1 MRIHITYTGGTIG
14 MIDSSNGLIPGADTR
29 GWLFRLL
36 EDAHMD
42 SGLFSF
48 TELDPLIDSSNATPD
63 NWQTMIDDLRTHAD
77 DADAFVVLHGT
88 DTMSYSSA
96 ALSYALTEFGKPVIF
111 TGSQHPLGKI
121 ESDATAN
128 VTGALNA
135 AMSGRFHGVGLFFG
149 HHLFAGNR
157 VSKSSSWA
165 FEGFSA
171 PSTGPLART
180 GTPWHW
186 YADDSAAV
194 GCGWRSPKPYER
206 HDVAVIDMVPGIS
219 AARLDAMLTPRTEA
233 VLLRAYGVGN
243 VPSDEPSLT
252 DVIADVLH
260 DGVPVIIA
268 SQCQQAEVL
277 LGHYETGDA
286 IARAGAIGSGD
297 MTLEAAY
304 AKIMFL
310 LSQGVTGSDFGKW
323 MKRPIAGEI
332 SPSSL

>member
-14 MIDSSNGLIPGADTR
+14 MVESPNGLVPGADMR
-29 GWLFRLL
+29 GWLRRLI
-36 EDAHMD
+36 EDAHLD
-42 SGLFSF
+42 PSLFSF

-63 NWQTMIDDLRTHAD
+63 NWQTMADDLRAHRD

-96 ALSYALTEFGKPVIF
+96 ALSYALTGFGKPVIF

-186 YADDSAAV
+186 YAGDSAGS
-194 GCGWRSPKPYER
+194 GCGWTSPLPYSR
-206 HDVAVIDMVPGIS
+206 HDVAVIDMAPGIS
-219 AARLDAMLTPRTEA
+219 AARLAAMLEPRPEA

-243 VPSDEPSLT
+243 VPSGNIVKLHNVRMSL
-252 DVIADVLH
+252 VHYPALISIYMLH
-260 DGVPVIIA
+260 NKSAHILLDILRHIITIKHYNHLLPVKQHII
-268 SQCQQAEVL
+268 S
-277 LGHYETGDA
+277 
-286 IARAGAIGSGD
+286 I
-297 MTLEAAY
+297 
-304 AKIMFL
+304 F
-310 LSQGVTGSDFGKW
+310 
-323 MKRPIAGEI
+323 EI
-332 SPSSL
+332 YSCELFPFVSIY

>member
-14 MIDSSNGLIPGADTR
+14 MVESPNGLVPGANMR
-29 GWLFRLL
+29 GWLRRLI
-36 EDAHMD
+36 EDAHLD
-42 SGLFSF
+42 PSLFSF

-63 NWQTMIDDLRTHAD
+63 NWQTMADDLRAHRD

-96 ALSYALTEFGKPVIF
+96 ALSYALTGFGKPVIF

-186 YADDSAAV
+186 YAGDSAGS
-194 GCGWRSPKPYER
+194 GCGWASPLPYSR
-206 HDVAVIDMVPGIS
+206 HDVAVIDMAPGIS
-219 AARLDAMLTPRTEA
+219 AARLAAMLDPRPEA

-243 VPSDEPSLT
+243 VPSDEPGLT

-260 DGVPVIIA
+260 DGVPVVIA

-310 LSQGVTGSDFGKW
+310 LSQGVDAADFGTW
-323 MKRPIAGEI
+323 MRRNIAGEI
-332 SPSSL
+332 SPSSM